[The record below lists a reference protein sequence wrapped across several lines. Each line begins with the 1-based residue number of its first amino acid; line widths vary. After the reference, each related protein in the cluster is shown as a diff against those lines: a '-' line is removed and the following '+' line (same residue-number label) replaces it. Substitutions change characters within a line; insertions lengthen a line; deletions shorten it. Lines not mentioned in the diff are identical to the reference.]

1 MPPVAVASPAPVT
14 GALAVVE
21 GMESA
26 SGGDI
31 GASVPDTAVGKTKLG
46 CTGGT
51 TNVGATAVGGVAGVI
66 VAATLALSAART

>member
-1 MPPVAVASPAPVT
+1 
-14 GALAVVE
+14 
-21 GMESA
+21 MESA